1 MTETEQRLVVALAA
15 EARGPRRNGIFAVW
29 LFTRMAEATL
39 PPDPLTGKAHRRRLE
54 ALQRRLS
61 SIALPVPLRRA
72 MAGAMR
78 LVAEGSPRTA
88 AMALHQLVAPVQETL
103 GAPAAE
109 ALVQAAARARRAADG
124 KDA

>member
-1 MTETEQRLVVALAA
+1 
-15 EARGPRRNGIFAVW
+15 
-29 LFTRMAEATL
+29 
-39 PPDPLTGKAHRRRLE
+39 
-54 ALQRRLS
+54 
-61 SIALPVPLRRA
+61 